1 MMGLDLEMCKNERK
15 NKKREGEVGPSLVY
29 LQKDFAE
36 IRAVSSGSERCCDIV
51 DRTLHLRQTSQAE

>member
-15 NKKREGEVGPSLVY
+15 TKREGEVGPSLVY

-36 IRAVSSGSERCCDIV
+36 IRAVSSDSERCCDIV